1 MENQNQNQNI
11 ANIEFSE
18 QEALKLL
25 VQGVMVAQKRGAF
38 ELTEA
43 ELISKA
49 VKKFVR
55 FENPSPQQQE
65 QQEQQQKPTEGE
77 TLTL

>member
-1 MENQNQNQNI
+1 MENQNL

-55 FENPSPQQQE
+55 FENPPQQQE
-65 QQEQQQKPTEGE
+65 TPQKTPEGE

>member
-1 MENQNQNQNI
+1 MENQ
-11 ANIEFSE
+11 NIEFSE

-43 ELISKA
+43 KLISKA

-55 FENPSPQQQE
+55 FDSQLGLIYFPVV
-65 QQEQQQKPTEGE
+65 K
-77 TLTL
+77 

>member
-1 MENQNQNQNI
+1 MENQNLE
-11 ANIEFSE
+11 NIEFSE

-25 VQGVMVAQKRGAF
+25 VKGVMVAQKRGAF

-55 FENPSPQQQE
+55 FENPPQQHVTP
-65 QQEQQQKPTEGE
+65 QKTPERE

>member
-1 MENQNQNQNI
+1 MENQNL

-55 FENPSPQQQE
+55 FENTPPQQQE
-65 QQEQQQKPTEGE
+65 TPAKPAKPTEGE

>member
-1 MENQNQNQNI
+1 MENQNQNI

-55 FENPSPQQQE
+55 FENPPQQQE
-65 QQEQQQKPTEGE
+65 TPEKPTEGE